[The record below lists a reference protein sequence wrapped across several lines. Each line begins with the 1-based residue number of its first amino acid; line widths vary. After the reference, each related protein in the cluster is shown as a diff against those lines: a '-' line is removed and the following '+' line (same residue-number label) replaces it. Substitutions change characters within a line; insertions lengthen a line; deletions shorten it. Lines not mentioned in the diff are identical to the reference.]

1 MKISIIAAVGQNNE
15 IGSKNKL
22 LWHIS
27 SDLKRFKELT
37 TNHHI
42 LMGLNTF
49 NSIGKIL
56 PNRISLILSY
66 QKMTIDGACVFQSID
81 DAIEHAK
88 NASENELFIIGGG
101 QIYNQTIN
109 LADKMYITKVNQSFP
124 EADTFFPE
132 FETKN
137 WNSKMVFEGQENNID
152 FEFWE
157 FSRK

>member
-66 QKMTIDGACVFQSID
+66 QKMTIDGAYVFQSID

-109 LADKMYITKVNQSFP
+109 LVDKMYITKVNQSFP